1 MDMGKPIE
9 VHIVHAFTQ
18 QNEGGNPAG
27 VVLNADSYT
36 TEQKLQ
42 IARAVGLSETAF
54 VSDSDCATY
63 KLEFFTPNRQ
73 IAHCG
78 HATVAT
84 FSLLRELGKVTEG
97 LCSKQTIDGNR
108 DILIKGELAFM
119 QQSTPRYQTIFA
131 DDSNGADHTSL
142 YARILQSMGLTE
154 HDLLRDRQP
163 TIVNTGNAFLAIPII
178 GRECLANIQPDHEEI
193 GNISEELDLVG
204 FYPFTLDVQDTTHAA
219 STRMFAPRYG
229 IGEEAAT
236 GTAAGPLACLLYTQY
251 NIPGPTFQI
260 EQGVLMEP
268 ASPSLIKVELEI
280 RQGQIPSLMVG
291 GRARVEK
298 TMAVRI

>member
-1 MDMGKPIE
+1 MGESVE
-9 VHIVHAFTQ
+9 VHIIHAFTQ

-27 VVLNADSYT
+27 VVLNADIYT
-36 TEQKLQ
+36 SQQKLQ

-54 VSDSDCATY
+54 VSSSDCATY

-108 DILIKGELAFM
+108 DILIKDDLAFM
-119 QQSTPRYQTIFA
+119 QQSSPRYQAISA
-131 DDSNGADHTSL
+131 DDTDNPNL
-142 YARILQSMGLTE
+142 YTRILQSMGLTE
-154 HDLLRDRQP
+154 HDLLRDRLP
-163 TIVNTGNAFLAIPII
+163 TIVNTGNAFLAIPVK

-193 GNISEELDLVG
+193 GNISEELDLIG
-204 FYPFTLDVQDTTHAA
+204 FYPFTLDVQDSSNAA

-251 NIPGPTFQI
+251 NIPGPTLQI

-268 ASPSLIKVELEI
+268 ASPSLIKVELDI
-280 RQGQIPSLMVG
+280 QDGQIPSLMVG